1 MKSDFF
7 FSLAEL
13 ASLFCVLVA
22 SLMHAHL
29 VCISVYVSTSKPEKK
44 EMILSFLPLSVVFSD
59 SSHHFAVD
67 TLIDARLHINHFS
80 LQYV

>member
-1 MKSDFF
+1 MFQPQNQK
-7 FSLAEL
+7 
-13 ASLFCVLVA
+13 
-22 SLMHAHL
+22 
-29 VCISVYVSTSKPEKK
+29 KK